1 MLEEQKQLSRA
12 QRIAEA
18 AEQIRIKSELLR
30 DKLKGDDYIAYSTE
44 NKGSSQ

>member
-1 MLEEQKQLSRA
+1 MQTEIQSRA

-30 DKLKGDDYIAYSTE
+30 DKLRGEDYDGDTSDDKTTS
-44 NKGSSQ
+44 K